1 MMVTIAKMKD
11 KIVEIV
17 KVQETV
23 MFSQDKDWIFICFDF
38 DKINRR
44 REQFKW
50 VKAEET
56 KFEWVREF
64 HEQGE

>member
-1 MMVTIAKMKD
+1 MMIVAKFKD
-11 KIVEIV
+11 KIVQIV
-17 KVQETV
+17 KVQESV
-23 MFSQDKDWIFICFDF
+23 MFSEHKGWIFICFDF

-50 VKAEET
+50 VKASET

-64 HEQGE
+64 AGE